1 MAKNRSKEY
10 ATMSEEERD
19 ALAGEPA
26 PPEGERG
33 ELDIPPEGPRDADRM
48 GRHYGSV
55 EQEYADPDNRDGQA
69 AETNMAEHE
78 RRVAQ
83 REAEERRAGY
93 NPHDPSDASQGS
105 TGELDGIRVAMLATD
120 GFEESELTEP
130 RRALIEAGA
139 QVDVIAPAEGTIQGF
154 QHHDK
159 SITVEVDQTL
169 ERARPQEYDAVMLP
183 GGALNADAMRVVP
196 AVKKFLRAMQEESK
210 PFAVICHA
218 PWELISA
225 GLVEGRKLTGYH
237 TIQDDIKN
245 AGGDWKDQETVV
257 DRNWVTSRQPS
268 DIPAFN
274 REMIKLFSARARA
287 TRH

>member
-1 MAKNRSKEY
+1 MAKNRGKEY
-10 ATMSEEERD
+10 ATMSEDERD

-26 PPEGERG
+26 PPDGERG
-33 ELDIPPEGPRDADRM
+33 EVDIPADGPREADRM
-48 GRHYGSV
+48 GRHYGNI

-69 AETNMAEHE
+69 AELDMAEHE

-83 REAEERRAGY
+83 QEAQERREGF
-93 NPHDPSDASQGS
+93 NPHNPSDPSQAP
-105 TGELDGIRVAMLATD
+105 TGELDGFRVAMLATD

-130 RRALIEAGA
+130 RRALLEAGA
-139 QVDVIAPAEGTIQGF
+139 EVDVVAPKEGSIQGF

-159 SITVEVDQTL
+159 SITVEVDRTL
-169 ERARPQEYDAVMLP
+169 DQARPAEYDAVMLP

-196 AVKKFLRAMQEESK
+196 GVKRFLRAMQEENK

-225 GLVEGRKLTGYH
+225 GLVEGRRLTGYH

-245 AGGDWKDQETVV
+245 AGGDWQDQETVV

-274 REMIKLFSARARA
+274 REMINLFAARAAA
-287 TRH
+287 TRR